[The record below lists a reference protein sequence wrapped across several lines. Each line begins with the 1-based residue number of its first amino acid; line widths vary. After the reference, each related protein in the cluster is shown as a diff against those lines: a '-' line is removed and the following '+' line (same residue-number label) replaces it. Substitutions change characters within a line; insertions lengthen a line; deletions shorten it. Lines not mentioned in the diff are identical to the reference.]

1 MRINIFTAIP
11 LGIYLHKVEKA
22 RNDGWEDT
30 DKWIQDTG
38 KLIYEN
44 LSCCSEKMNK
54 SKFGSLENCHAA
66 QDLLRWRAS
75 DLGLDLILFTMDA
88 CNWADR
94 YKRYVKDYPKS
105 KSKI

>member
-22 RNDGWEDT
+22 RKDGWEDT
-30 DKWIQDTG
+30 DKFIQDTG

-44 LSCCSEKMNK
+44 LSSCGEKMSK

-66 QDLLRWRAS
+66 RELMKWRAS

-88 CNWADR
+88 CNFADR
-94 YKRYVKDYPKS
+94 YKKYVKDYPKS
-105 KSKI
+105 KK